1 MSKITAITLQ
11 QKHKDR
17 CNLFVDGEFY
27 AGVSL
32 ETVMKFRLKAGT
44 ETDEKELGEILREAE
59 KSEASEKALSYVSR
73 TIKTKRQVKEYL
85 LKKGFSESA
94 CYYAI
99 DKLKEYGYINDEEY
113 AKRFI
118 ESTGKTQGKRL
129 MAYKLMA
136 KGVKKEEIESAYEE
150 VGGKAGENAAALA
163 EKRLKNKE
171 HTKENILKTY
181 KYLISRGF
189 SYEEAEAAISPFKNG
204 EED

>member
-1 MSKITAITLQ
+1 MSKITAITMQ
-11 QKHKDR
+11 EKRKDR
-17 CNLFVDGEFY
+17 CNLFIDGEFY

-44 ETDEKELGEILREAE
+44 ETNEKELGEMLAEAE
-59 KSEASEKALSYVSR
+59 KSEALEKAFSYVSE
-73 TIKTKRQVKEYL
+73 TLKTKRQVKEYL
-85 LKKGFSESA
+85 LRKGFSETA
-94 CYYAI
+94 CFYAI
-99 DKLKEYGYINDEEY
+99 DKLKEYRYINDAEY

-129 MAYKLMA
+129 MAFKLMA
-136 KGVKKEEIESAYEE
+136 KGVRKEEIESAYEE

-163 EKRLKNKE
+163 EKRLRNKE
-171 HTKENILKTY
+171 LTKENILKTY

-189 SYEEAEAAISPFKNG
+189 SYEEAEAAVSPFKNG